1 MSNEEILLDFGGA
14 IKHFL
19 KEKGMSQGD
28 LYRATTLE
36 RTYITRLVG
45 NKIVYPRRE
54 TLEKITKALDLN
66 LDEFISMACQ
76 LNNKKNKD

>member
-1 MSNEEILLDFGGA
+1 MCGEAILNIGGA

-54 TLEKITKALDLN
+54 TLEKITKALNIDLDD
-66 LDEFISMACQ
+66 LISMACK
-76 LNNKKNKD
+76 LNSKKKSH